1 MGFIFAFILSL
12 TRHFRLI
19 LRLVKREVVG
29 RYRGS
34 FLGLFWSIATPILML
49 LIYTFVFSYVFKT
62 RWGVDNSN
70 PYEFALQLFAGL
82 IVFNLFSECLSR
94 APTLIIQ
101 HVNYVKKVV
110 FPLEILP
117 WVVMGSALFHT
128 LANLLVL
135 MGFMLLLHHSFSPTL
150 FWLPVILL
158 PIILLTMGLAWLFA
172 SLGVFIRDI
181 HQMINML
188 LTALMFMS
196 PIFYPLSALPDSI
209 SRYLL
214 LNPLTL
220 IVHQLRAVLLEGKAP
235 DFIALGCY
243 TGVALLVLWTGW
255 LWFDKTRK
263 GFADVL

>member
-1 MGFIFAFILSL
+1 MNFIFAFVVSL
-12 TRHFRLI
+12 IKHFRLI
-19 LRLVKREVVG
+19 LRLVKREVIG

-34 FLGLFWSIATPILML
+34 FLGLFWSFVTPIFML
-49 LIYTFVFSYVFKT
+49 VIYTFVFSYVFKT
-62 RWGVDNSN
+62 RWGVDNDN
-70 PYEFALQLFAGL
+70 PYEFALQLFTGL

-117 WVVMGSALFHT
+117 WVVMGSALFHSF
-128 LANLLVL
+128 ASLLVL
-135 MGFMLLLHHSFSPTL
+135 LGFMLILNHPFSPTL
-150 FWLPVILL
+150 FWLPVVLF
-158 PIILLTMGLAWLFA
+158 PIVLLTMGLAWLLA

-181 HQMINML
+181 NQVISML

-220 IVHQLRAVLLEGKAP
+220 IVNQLRAVLLQGEAP
-235 DFIALGCY
+235 DLIALACY
-243 TGVALLVLWTGW
+243 TGIALLIVWMGW